1 MTKIDFERVDVLIKL
16 ALEEDVRE
24 GDATSLSVIPADLKI
39 KTRLVAREDCIVAG
53 LPVAEKVFKAVD
65 ESISFKYVVS
75 DGASAT
81 KGTLLAEISGNAGNL
96 LTAERTALNFL
107 QRLTGVATASANYA
121 KAVEGTET
129 VILDTR
135 KTTPA
140 WRNLEKYAVALG
152 GSSNHRMGLYDR
164 IMIKDNHREL
174 AGLDGDNGITR
185 SVEKARTMFPALEI
199 EVEADTLDEVREAAD
214 AGAEYILLDNM
225 TNEEMAEAV
234 KINAGRSKLEAS
246 GGITLERI
254 PSIAAIGG
262 IDFISVG
269 ALTHSVRAIDIS
281 MEECGDYNG

>member
-1 MTKIDFERVDVLIKL
+1 MIEIDFKRVDILIEL

-24 GDATSLSVIPADLKI
+24 GDATSLSVIPADLEI
-39 KTRLVAREDCIVAG
+39 STRLVAREDSVVAG
-53 LPVAEKVFKAVD
+53 LPVAERVFKAVD
-65 ESISFKYVVS
+65 SAIVFTSVVS
-75 DGASAT
+75 DGSHVSPGAV
-81 KGTLLAEISGNAGNL
+81 LAEIRGNAAKL

-107 QRLTGVATASANYA
+107 QRLSGVATASAKYA

-174 AGLDGDNGITR
+174 AGLDGEKGITR
-185 SVEKARTMFPALEI
+185 SVKKAREMFPLLEI
-199 EVEADTLDEVREAAD
+199 EVEADTIDEVREAAD
-214 AGAEYILLDNM
+214 AGADYILLDNM
-225 TNEEMAEAV
+225 SNNKMTESVNV
-234 KINAGRSKLEAS
+234 NAGRAKLEAS

-269 ALTHSVRAIDIS
+269 ALTHSVKAVDIS
-281 MEECGDYNG
+281 MEECG